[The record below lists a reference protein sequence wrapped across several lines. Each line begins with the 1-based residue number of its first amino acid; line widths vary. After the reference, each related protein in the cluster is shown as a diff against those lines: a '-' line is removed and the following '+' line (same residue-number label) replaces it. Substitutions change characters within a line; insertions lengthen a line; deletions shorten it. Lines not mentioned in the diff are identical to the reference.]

1 MKNKRLIFLLCGIF
15 CASLILAGLCLLV
28 FSKSFATVSGI
39 VVICLSLATG
49 LIAPNPV
56 SIAYLLAGILMWV
69 LPKPVPAII
78 LLVLGVAGAVA
89 NLIVWLKK
97 KSVYA

>member
-1 MKNKRLIFLLCGIF
+1 MKKKSLIFLLCGLF
-15 CASLILAGLCLLV
+15 CASLVLAGLCLLV
-28 FSKSFATVSGI
+28 FSRQFTMVGGI

-56 SIAYLLAGILMWV
+56 SIAYLVAGILMLV
-69 LPKPVPAII
+69 LPKPIPAII
-78 LLVLGVAGAVA
+78 LLCLGVIGAVA

-97 KSVYA
+97 K

>member
-28 FSKSFATVSGI
+28 FSKQFATVGGI

-56 SIAYLLAGILMWV
+56 SIAYLVAGILMLV
-69 LPKPVPAII
+69 LPKPIPAVI
-78 LLVLGVAGAVA
+78 LLCMGVGGAIVE
-89 NLIVWLKK
+89 LILWWRNR
-97 KSVYA
+97 

>member
-1 MKNKRLIFLLCGIF
+1 MKKKSLIFLLCGIF
-15 CASLILAGLCLLV
+15 CVSLILAGLCLLL
-28 FSKSFATVSGI
+28 FSRQFATVGGI

-49 LIAPNPV
+49 LVLPNPF
-56 SIAYLLAGILMWV
+56 SLAYLVAGILMLV

-78 LLVLGVAGAVA
+78 LLVLGAGGAIA

-97 KSVYA
+97 K

>member
-1 MKNKRLIFLLCGIF
+1 MKKKSLIFLLCGIF
-15 CASLILAGLCLLV
+15 CVSLLLAGLCLLL
-28 FSKSFATVSGI
+28 FSRQFATVGGI

-56 SIAYLLAGILMWV
+56 SLAYLIAGILMLV

-78 LLVLGVAGAVA
+78 LLCLGAGGAIA
-89 NLIVWLKK
+89 NLIVWMKK
-97 KSVYA
+97 K